1 MPKPLLF
8 ISHKHADKEI
18 ATAISKFITQ
28 KTMGKVAIHQ
38 SSAYALDGPRLGANI
53 NAELNQKLWD
63 CDTLLLIYTSVDNDW
78 SYCMYECGVATNPKS
93 GETRIIVFQCGKD
106 GPDLYKDKLRVNVRQ
121 QEDINKFTRQL
132 MTDPGFFP
140 SLTEP
145 LFADIDKETIETYAK
160 DLFLGI
166 GKTLPEPVDNIE
178 EWTAWPFLR
187 IQLPQSEILKINNTP
202 VTDQLKTATE
212 VIRNSGIVIK
222 SDSRISQVFGQ
233 TSLRENAK
241 FIELL
246 DKWKEKYPD
255 DDALWF
261 ASCCEQ
267 ILTGIKRGFPVIKNA
282 PLKEVDGSREFTP
295 VLSRIKYIAF
305 AGETQFDIYFYDLN
319 DPRAVSVTSKMVKLE
334 TMFAKRIGQVTTT
347 SIMLTDLIGQLDK
360 LQLNRIAFLT
370 DEQKPLYVIHKSMI
384 SEFILVKVMG
394 GQAADVATLTLQ
406 DLLNSDKYKN
416 LFESTYVLISARATM
431 AEAKNAMNA
440 RPGCM
445 DIFITANG
453 NKDEPVKGLLTN
465 NEITKS

>member
-28 KTMGKVAIHQ
+28 KTMGKIAIHQ

-63 CDTLLLIYTSVDNDW
+63 CDSLLLVYTSVDNDW

-106 GPDLYKDKLRVNVRQ
+106 APGLYKDKLRVNVRL

-132 MTDPGFFP
+132 MTDTGFFP
-140 SLTEP
+140 SLPEP

-166 GKTLPEPVDNIE
+166 GKTLPEPVDNVE

-187 IQLPQSEILKINNTP
+187 IHLPQSEILKINSTP
-202 VTDQLKTATE
+202 ATDQLKTATE

-233 TSLRENAK
+233 TSIRENAK

-255 DDALWF
+255 EDALWF

-267 ILTGIKRGFPVIKNA
+267 ILTGIKRGFPVIKNT

-295 VLSRIKYIAF
+295 VLSRIKYLAF
-305 AGETQFDIYFYDLN
+305 ASETQFDIYFYDLN

-347 SIMLTDLIGQLDK
+347 SIILTELIGQLDK

-384 SEFILVKVMG
+384 SEFILGKVMG

-416 LFESTYVLISARATM
+416 LFESTYVLVSAKATM